1 MAKIQQ
7 ARVLF
12 ALPQL
17 GAAVG
22 DILEGD
28 PKLIKPYRDSADV
41 DTDKDA
47 VAYAKAEGG
56 RIIKIGATVP
66 DPAEALQDE
75 IDALTQQLAAAAEA
89 DKPALQAALDAKAAE
104 LAAL

>member
-12 ALPQL
+12 ALAQFN
-17 GAAVG
+17 AAVG

-28 PKLIKPYRDSADV
+28 AKLIKPYMDSTDV
-41 DTDKDA
+41 DTNKDA

-56 RIIKIGATVP
+56 RIIKIGAAAP
-66 DPAEALQDE
+66 DPVEALQAE
-75 IDALTQQLAAAAEA
+75 IDALAQQLADAADA
-89 DKPALQAALDAKAAE
+89 DKPALQAALDAKTAE